1 MSDLICPECETKH
14 TNKRAAKQ
22 CCLYDFCD
30 EEYGKKAKA
39 KWIDENARVREVEE

>member
-1 MSDLICPECETKH
+1 MSELVCPECKTKY

-30 EEYGKKAKA
+30 EEYGKKAK
-39 KWIDENARVREVEE
+39 WIDEEGIVRDVDEN